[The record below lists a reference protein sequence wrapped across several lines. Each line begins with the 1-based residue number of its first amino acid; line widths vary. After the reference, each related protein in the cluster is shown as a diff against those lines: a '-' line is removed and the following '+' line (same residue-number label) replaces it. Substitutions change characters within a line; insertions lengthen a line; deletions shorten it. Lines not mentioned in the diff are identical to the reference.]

1 MKEPAVSADP
11 TQVLAFETD
20 CHIFDGCGFPGP
32 GLHSFMF
39 EPLWGNADGDGLYFN
54 KVMLLALLGSI
65 IIVAFFWAA
74 FRKPKIVPG
83 KLQMVAE
90 AGYDF
95 VRRGIVYEFIGKK
108 EGEKYV
114 PLMVSIF
121 FFVWMMNLWSVIP
134 VAQFPVTSIIAYPA
148 AMAAIVYILWMTLT
162 FKKNGFVGGLK
173 NLSGYDKSLGP
184 VLPLVMGIELLS
196 NVILRPFTHAV
207 RLFANMFAGHT
218 LLLLFTIAS
227 WYLLNGIGIAYAG
240 VSFVMVIVMT
250 AFELFVQAVQAY
262 VFVLLACNYVQGAL
276 AEHH

>member
-20 CHIFDGCGFPGP
+20 CHIFSGCGFPGP
-32 GLHSFMF
+32 GLHSFLF
-39 EPLWGNADGDGLYFN
+39 EPIFGDADSNIYFN
-54 KVMLLALLGSI
+54 KTMLLALLGTV
-65 IIVAFFWAA
+65 IIVGFFWAA
-74 FRKPKIVPG
+74 FRKPKVVPG

-95 VRRGIVYEFIGKK
+95 VRRGIVYETLGKR

-121 FFVWMMNLWSVIP
+121 FFVWMMNLWSIIP
-134 VAQFPVTSIIAYPA
+134 LAQFPVTSVIAYPA
-148 AMAAIVYILWMTLT
+148 GLAAIVYILWMSIT
-162 FKKNGFVGGLK
+162 FKRHGFVGGFK
-173 NLSGYDKSLGP
+173 NLTGYDKSLGP
-184 VLPLVMGIELLS
+184 VLPLVMVIEFFS
-196 NVILRPFTHAV
+196 NVLVRPFTHAV

-250 AFELFVQAVQAY
+250 AFELFIQAVQAY
-262 VFVLLACNYVQGAL
+262 VFVLLACAFIQGAV

>member
-1 MKEPAVSADP
+1 MSADP

-32 GLHSFMF
+32 GLHSFLF
-39 EPLWGNADGDGLYFN
+39 EPLWGEAGLTSAYFN
-54 KVMLLALLGSI
+54 KPMLLALLGSI
-65 IIVAFFWAA
+65 IIVGFFWAA
-74 FRKPKIVPG
+74 FGKPKMVPG

-95 VRRGIVYEFIGKK
+95 VRRGIVYETLGKK

-114 PLMVSIF
+114 PLMVSLF
-121 FFVWMMNLWSVIP
+121 FFVWILNVWSIVP

-148 AMAAIVYILWMTLT
+148 ILALIVYFVWMSVT
-162 FKKNGFVGGLK
+162 FKRHGFVGGLK
-173 NLSGYDKSLGP
+173 NLTGYDKSLGG
-184 VLPLVMGIELLS
+184 VLPLVMVIEFFS
-196 NVILRPFTHAV
+196 NVLVRPFTHAV

-250 AFELFVQAVQAY
+250 AFELFIQAVQAY
-262 VFVLLACNYVQGAL
+262 VFVLLACSYIQGAL

>member
-32 GLHSFMF
+32 GLHSFLF
-39 EPLWGNADGDGLYFN
+39 EPIFGDADSNVYFN
-54 KVMLLALLGSI
+54 KTMLLALLGTV
-65 IIVAFFWAA
+65 IIVGFFWAA

-95 VRRGIVYEFIGKK
+95 VRRGIVYETLGKR

-121 FFVWMMNLWSVIP
+121 FFVWMMNLWSIIP
-134 VAQFPVTSIIAYPA
+134 LAQFPVTSIIAYPA
-148 AMAAIVYILWMTLT
+148 GLALIVYVLWMSLT
-162 FKKNGFVGGLK
+162 FKRHGFVGGFK
-173 NLSGYDKSLGP
+173 NLTGYDKSLGP
-184 VLPLVMGIELLS
+184 VLPLIMVIEFFS
-196 NVILRPFTHAV
+196 NTLVRPFTHAV

-250 AFELFVQAVQAY
+250 AFELFIQAVQAY
-262 VFVLLACNYVQGAL
+262 VFVLLACTYIQGAV